1 MADVE
6 KTPAQVAGPPATEE
20 APKQKGTLLEFLKG
34 TTLND
39 PNVLG
44 RDLLE
49 KALAFDEAQL
59 ERDGVRVRRKLDF
72 IVLPMVRPPCRGLR
86 HGNRV
91 ADDVSQMMTTY
102 MLSFLDKQTYVE
114 TTFLLGRKRR

>member
-6 KTPAQVAGPPATEE
+6 KTPAQVTGPSTTVEE
-20 APKQKGTLLEFLKG
+20 EPRQQKGGLLEFFKG

-49 KALAFDEAQL
+49 KALEFDEAQL
-59 ERDGVRVRRKLDF
+59 ERDGVKVRRKLDF
-72 IVLPMVRPPCRGLR
+72 IVLPM
-86 HGNRV
+86 
-91 ADDVSQMMTTY
+91 MMTTY
-102 MLSFLDKQTYVE
+102 MLSFLDKQTYVA
-114 TTFLLGRKRR
+114 TTE